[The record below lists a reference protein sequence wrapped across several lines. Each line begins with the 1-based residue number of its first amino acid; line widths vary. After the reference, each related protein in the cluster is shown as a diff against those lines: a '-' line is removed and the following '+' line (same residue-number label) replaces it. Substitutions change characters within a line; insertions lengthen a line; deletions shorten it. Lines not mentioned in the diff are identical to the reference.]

1 MKKNQ
6 SLLGKLALLVTAI
19 LWGTSFVVLK
29 NTLDSI
35 GTLWVLALR
44 FTFSALIMLCVTF
57 RSVRHASA
65 RCLKGGAWMGAAL
78 AAAYIVQT
86 YGLVYTTPGK
96 NAFLTSTYCVLT
108 PFFSWAVYRRRPEL
122 SHLIAALFC
131 VAGIGFISLSEGFT
145 DVNVGDLLTL
155 FCGVF
160 YSIHILLIERF
171 SDSGDAATLSTLQF
185 AVAACICWIGA
196 LLGVVLLIIA
206 SAYLFHG
213 IGERAPQPEANTPAQ
228 QIPGTEEIVTDA
240 DTDSLPRAE
249 TGTGV
254 TMTLAPKPEGDAL
267 SLQEIYRECLPSV
280 VAIRTTKSKLSGSL
294 GTGIVMTADGY
305 LITNAHVLDGAKSV
319 TVTLLADETEHE
331 AKLVGTDSVSDLAV
345 LKIEAQ
351 NLKPAEFGQSDSL
364 QVGDDVIAIGNPLGT
379 ELNGTMTN
387 GIVSAINRNVIF
399 GGHSMTLGVEGI
411 CFAIPTSVIRPVV
424 DALIADGQVNG
435 RASIGIVIGA
445 LDASAA
451 EYYDLPQGLYVE
463 SVAEGSDAAKQGIQP
478 GDIVTAVNGQDVTTT
493 YEVNAIKEAFS
504 VGDTMTLTIYR
515 DGETFDVTVTLMDTN
530 DVY

>member
-1 MKKNQ
+1 M
-6 SLLGKLALLVTAI
+6 V
-19 LWGTSFVVLK
+19 
-29 NTLDSI
+29 DED
-35 GTLWVLALR
+35 
-44 FTFSALIMLCVTF
+44 FSGWY
-57 RSVRHASA
+57 RSDAA
-65 RCLKGGAWMGAAL
+65 RTEPEPDYSEAWW
-78 AAAYIVQT
+78 
-86 YGLVYTTPGK
+86 
-96 NAFLTSTYCVLT
+96 TSTE
-108 PFFSWAVYRRRPEL
+108 PEPKPQPKPRRPW
-122 SHLIAALFC
+122 
-131 VAGIGFISLSEGFT
+131 
-145 DVNVGDLLTL
+145 
-155 FCGVF
+155 
-160 YSIHILLIERF
+160 R
-171 SDSGDAATLSTLQF
+171 
-185 AVAACICWIGA
+185 WIGA

-206 SAYLFHG
+206 SAWLAHSMG
-213 IGERAPQPEANTPAQ
+213 DKPSLPDAPDPAQ
-228 QIPGTEEIVTDA
+228 QLPGTEEIVSDA

-254 TMTLAPKPEGDAL
+254 TMTLAPKPEGEAL

-280 VAIRTTKSKLSGSL
+280 VAIRTSKGKLGGSL

-305 LITNAHVLDGAKSV
+305 IITNAHVLDGAKSV
-319 TVTLLADETEHE
+319 TVTLLTDETEHE

-351 NLKPAEFGQSDSL
+351 DLKPAEFGQSDSL

-399 GGHSMTLGVEGI
+399 GGHSMTLIQTNAAINEGNSGGPLINEHGQVVGVTNMKAFTTGVEGI

-424 DALIADGQVNG
+424 DALIAEGQVNG
-435 RASIGIVIGA
+435 RASIGVVIGA
-445 LDASAA
+445 LDAAAA

-463 SVAEGSDAAKQGIQP
+463 SVAEGSDAEKQGIQP
-478 GDIVTAVNGQDVTTT
+478 GDIVTAVNGQTVTTT

-530 DVY
+530 DIY

>member
-1 MKKNQ
+1 M
-6 SLLGKLALLVTAI
+6 V
-19 LWGTSFVVLK
+19 
-29 NTLDSI
+29 DED
-35 GTLWVLALR
+35 
-44 FTFSALIMLCVTF
+44 FSGWY
-57 RSVRHASA
+57 RSDAA
-65 RCLKGGAWMGAAL
+65 RTEPEPDYSEAWW
-78 AAAYIVQT
+78 
-86 YGLVYTTPGK
+86 
-96 NAFLTSTYCVLT
+96 TSTE
-108 PFFSWAVYRRRPEL
+108 PEPKPQPKPRRLWR
-122 SHLIAALFC
+122 
-131 VAGIGFISLSEGFT
+131 
-145 DVNVGDLLTL
+145 
-155 FCGVF
+155 
-160 YSIHILLIERF
+160 
-171 SDSGDAATLSTLQF
+171 
-185 AVAACICWIGA
+185 WIGA

-213 IGERAPQPEANTPAQ
+213 IGDKADKPDMPVPAQ
-228 QIPGTEEIVTDA
+228 QIPGAEDAVTDA

-254 TMTLAPKPEGDAL
+254 TMTLAPKPLGEAL
-267 SLQEIYRECLPSV
+267 TLQEIYRECHPSV
-280 VAIRTTKSKLSGSL
+280 VAIRTSKGKLGGSL
-294 GTGIVMTADGY
+294 GTGIIMTADGY
-305 LITNAHVLDGAKSV
+305 IITNAHVLDGAKSV

-351 NLKPAEFGQSDSL
+351 DLKPAVFGQSDSL

-399 GGHSMTLGVEGI
+399 GGHSMTLIQTNAAINEGNSGGPLINEYGQVVGVTNMKAFTTGVEGI
-411 CFAIPTSVIRPVV
+411 CFAIPTSVIQPVV
-424 DALIADGQVNG
+424 DALIADGQVSG

-445 LDASAA
+445 LDAAAA

-463 SVAEGSDAAKQGIQP
+463 SVAEGSDAEKQGIQP
-478 GDIVTAVNGQDVTTT
+478 GDIVTAVNGQTVTTT
-493 YEVNAIKEAFS
+493 FEVNAIKEAFS

>member
-1 MKKNQ
+1 MLDEDF
-6 SLLGKLALLVTAI
+6 SGWYHSDTVRSETESVPTPEI
-19 LWGTSFVVLK
+19 TSDYSEAWWSSSEPETK
-29 NTLDSI
+29 
-35 GTLWVLALR
+35 R
-44 FTFSALIMLCVTF
+44 
-57 RSVRHASA
+57 RH
-65 RCLKGGAWMGAAL
+65 RG
-78 AAAYIVQT
+78 
-86 YGLVYTTPGK
+86 
-96 NAFLTSTYCVLT
+96 
-108 PFFSWAVYRRRPEL
+108 R
-122 SHLIAALFC
+122 
-131 VAGIGFISLSEGFT
+131 
-145 DVNVGDLLTL
+145 
-155 FCGVF
+155 
-160 YSIHILLIERF
+160 
-171 SDSGDAATLSTLQF
+171 
-185 AVAACICWIGA
+185 WIGA

-213 IGERAPQPEANTPAQ
+213 IGDKPSKPDAPDSVP

-254 TMTLAPKPEGDAL
+254 TMTLAPKPAGEAL
-267 SLQEIYRECLPSV
+267 TLQEIYRACHPSV
-280 VAIRTTKSKLSGSL
+280 VAIRTSKGKLGGSL
-294 GTGIVMTADGY
+294 GTGIIMTADGY
-305 LITNAHVLDGAKSV
+305 IITNAHVLDGAKSV

-351 NLKPAEFGQSDSL
+351 DLKPAEFGQSDSL

-399 GGHSMTLGVEGI
+399 GGHSMTLIQTNAAINEGNSGGPLINEHGQVVGVTNMKAFTTGVEGI

-424 DALIADGQVNG
+424 DALIAEGQVSG
-435 RASIGIVIGA
+435 RASIGVVIGA
-445 LDASAA
+445 LDAAAA

-463 SVAEGSDAAKQGIQP
+463 SVAEGSDAEKQGIQP
-478 GDIVTAVNGQDVTTT
+478 GDIVTAVNGQTVTTT

-504 VGDTMTLTIYR
+504 VGDTLTLTIYR

-530 DVY
+530 DIY

>member
-1 MKKNQ
+1 M
-6 SLLGKLALLVTAI
+6 
-19 LWGTSFVVLK
+19 
-29 NTLDSI
+29 LDEDYSSWYRS
-35 GTLWVLALR
+35 GAAPAEPE
-44 FTFSALIMLCVTF
+44 SEF
-57 RSVRHASA
+57 RSDYSE
-65 RCLKGGAWMGAAL
+65 AWWSSSEPE
-78 AAAYIVQT
+78 VQ
-86 YGLVYTTPGK
+86 PK
-96 NAFLTSTYCVLT
+96 PKS
-108 PFFSWAVYRRRPEL
+108 RRWR
-122 SHLIAALFC
+122 
-131 VAGIGFISLSEGFT
+131 
-145 DVNVGDLLTL
+145 
-155 FCGVF
+155 
-160 YSIHILLIERF
+160 
-171 SDSGDAATLSTLQF
+171 
-185 AVAACICWIGA
+185 WIGA

-206 SAYLFHG
+206 SACLFHG
-213 IGERAPQPEANTPAQ
+213 IGERTPKPEANAPAQ
-228 QIPGTEEIVTDA
+228 QIPGTEDIVTDA

-254 TMTLAPKPEGDAL
+254 TMTLAPKPEGEAL

-280 VAIRTTKSKLSGSL
+280 VAIRTTKNQLSGSL

-305 LITNAHVLDGAKSV
+305 IITNAHVLDGAKSV
-319 TVTLLADETEHE
+319 TVTILADETEHE

-351 NLKPAEFGQSDSL
+351 NLKPAVFGQSDTL

-399 GGHSMTLGVEGI
+399 GGHSMTLIQTNAAINEGNSGGPLINEYGQVVGVTNMKAFTTGVEGI

-530 DVY
+530 DIY

>member
-1 MKKNQ
+1 M
-6 SLLGKLALLVTAI
+6 
-19 LWGTSFVVLK
+19 
-29 NTLDSI
+29 LD
-35 GTLWVLALR
+35 
-44 FTFSALIMLCVTF
+44 
-57 RSVRHASA
+57 
-65 RCLKGGAWMGAAL
+65 
-78 AAAYIVQT
+78 
-86 YGLVYTTPGK
+86 
-96 NAFLTSTYCVLT
+96 
-108 PFFSWAVYRRRPEL
+108 E
-122 SHLIAALFC
+122 
-131 VAGIGFISLSEGFT
+131 
-145 DVNVGDLLTL
+145 D
-155 FCGVF
+155 
-160 YSIHILLIERF
+160 YSGWYH
-171 SDSGDAATLSTLQF
+171 SDAASTGTESVPTPEIRSDYSE
-185 AVAACICWIGA
+185 AWWSSSEPEEVKRRHRGRWIGA

-213 IGERAPQPEANTPAQ
+213 IGEKAPKPEANTPAQ

-305 LITNAHVLDGAKSV
+305 IITNAHVLDGAKSV

-351 NLKPAEFGQSDSL
+351 NLKPAEFGQSDTL

-399 GGHSMTLGVEGI
+399 GGHSMTLIQTNAAINEGNSGGPLINEHGQVVGVTNMKAFTTGVEGI

-478 GDIVTAVNGQDVTTT
+478 GDIVTAVNGQAVTTT

-530 DVY
+530 DIY

>member
-1 MKKNQ
+1 M
-6 SLLGKLALLVTAI
+6 
-19 LWGTSFVVLK
+19 
-29 NTLDSI
+29 LDEDYS
-35 GTLWVLALR
+35 GWYHSDAARTEPE
-44 FTFSALIMLCVTF
+44 SEH
-57 RSVRHASA
+57 RSDYSE
-65 RCLKGGAWMGAAL
+65 AWWSSSEPEP
-78 AAAYIVQT
+78 Q
-86 YGLVYTTPGK
+86 PQPK
-96 NAFLTSTYCVLT
+96 
-108 PFFSWAVYRRRPEL
+108 PRRPW
-122 SHLIAALFC
+122 
-131 VAGIGFISLSEGFT
+131 
-145 DVNVGDLLTL
+145 
-155 FCGVF
+155 
-160 YSIHILLIERF
+160 R
-171 SDSGDAATLSTLQF
+171 
-185 AVAACICWIGA
+185 WIGA

-206 SAYLFHG
+206 SACLFHG
-213 IGERAPQPEANTPAQ
+213 IGEKGDKPDTSVPAQ
-228 QIPGTEEIVTDA
+228 QIPGTEDVVADA

-254 TMTLAPKPEGDAL
+254 TMTLAPKPEGDAR

-280 VAIRTTKSKLSGSL
+280 VAIRTSKGKLGGSL
-294 GTGIVMTADGY
+294 GTGIIMTADGY

-319 TVTLLADETEHE
+319 TVTLLSDETEHE

-351 NLKPAEFGQSDSL
+351 DLKPAEFGQSDSL

-399 GGHSMTLGVEGI
+399 GGHSMTLIQTNAAINEGNSGGPLINEFGQVVGVTNMKAFTTGVEGI

-445 LDASAA
+445 LDAAAA

-463 SVAEGSDAAKQGIQP
+463 SVAEGSDAEKQGIQP
-478 GDIVTAVNGQDVTTT
+478 GDIVTAVNGQTVTTT